1 MKFRV
6 VLLIT
11 CLFIAAAC
19 PSFGSEP
26 CAQSRHLFFIAN
38 NSNPNV
44 VYYDLCLDSSN
55 NISANEPVN
64 IYWVT
69 VSGKTR
75 GLNIIENK
83 FGYGLSSI
91 EKNGGN
97 SVGFTVAALKTT
109 PITVAMVNGTYR
121 ATINSEQ
128 GEIVI
133 DKVYVNAASRVIGL
147 PKVNYVDI
155 IGHTTIGNKA
165 ATERITN
172 DPKLKTSLDSGVEV
186 SELPN

>member
-1 MKFRV
+1 
-6 VLLIT
+6 
-11 CLFIAAAC
+11 
-19 PSFGSEP
+19 
-26 CAQSRHLFFIAN
+26 
-38 NSNPNV
+38 
-44 VYYDLCLDSSN
+44 
-55 NISANEPVN
+55 
-64 IYWVT
+64 

-83 FGYGLSSI
+83 FGYGLNSI

-109 PITVAMVNGTYR
+109 PITVAMVNGQYR

-155 IGHTTIGNKA
+155 IGRTSIGNKA

-172 DPKLKTSLDSGVEV
+172 DPKLKTSLDPGVEV
-186 SELPN
+186 SELTN